1 MRRKLASLFTGL
13 LMVVAVMFGTA
24 VIPGSADAAQ
34 VKRLIFASAG
44 FHESNRFWTI
54 ARPDHLQ
61 YEPYWETLLGMDPKT
76 GDAIPQLAVKW
87 SHSPDFK
94 DWTFELR
101 KGVQFHYGYGEFTS
115 ADVVH
120 SHSLLIRKDSTA
132 TLGPLW
138 RTVDKMEAPDKYTVV
153 FRFKNPIMPP
163 VMMFAAQRS
172 GDLRI
177 TSKAQW
183 DKEGV
188 EGLDRRPAGTGYFM
202 YGGRQTGLNILFKR
216 NPNHWSGHKVEFEEL
231 EFRIAREEATRLAL
245 LLSGDVHIGD
255 LPRELHKDAL
265 ARGLKRFQSSLAVD
279 WVSVYLGGQWHIK
292 GHKHFDPKAP
302 LVNKKVRQALNIAI
316 DREEMLRTVF
326 AGRAELAYLSL
337 WIPSSEGWNPQ
348 WESKFKELYAYNPE
362 KAKQLLK
369 EAGYGPG
376 NPLKFQIWVFV
387 EPGES
392 EGPAIGDAIAI
403 YFKRIGVEA
412 EVQNHDWAKIRTTYR
427 KYLSKNIMWPNIIG
441 WRPADNGVRNFYYSK
456 GNNHHYEDDFLE
468 ETFGKVLKSNDA
480 KERDTL
486 MRAIGDHIQAEYADI
501 PLFWFR
507 NEVFANPKVV
517 ADMVYPGPAA
527 GRTSHFELIKLVK

>member
-1 MRRKLASLFTGL
+1 MKSKFASLFAGL
-13 LMVVAVMFGTA
+13 LIVFATILGMVSTSAWGAAVE
-24 VIPGSADAAQ
+24 
-34 VKRLIFASAG
+34 RLIFASAG

-61 YEPYWETLLGMDPKT
+61 FEPFWETLVGIDPKT
-76 GDAIPQLAVKW
+76 AEYIPALATKW

-94 DWTFELR
+94 EWTFHLR
-101 KGVQFHYGYGEFTS
+101 KGVQFHFGYGEFTS

-120 SHSLLIRKDSTA
+120 AHSLLVRKDSTA

-138 RTVDKMEAPDKYTVV
+138 RTVAEVKPVDKYTVV
-153 FRFKNPIMPP
+153 FGFKNPSMPP
-163 VMMFAAQRS
+163 SMMFAVSRS
-172 GDLRI
+172 GDLRM

-188 EGLDRRPAGTGYFM
+188 EGLDRRPAGTGPFQ

-216 NPNHWSGHKVEFEEL
+216 NDNHWSGRKVEFEEL

-245 LLSGDVHIGD
+245 LLSGDVHIAD

-279 WVSVYLGGQWHIK
+279 WVSVYLGGQWHITGDK
-292 GHKHFDPKAP
+292 AFDPKGPFA
-302 LVNKKVRQALNIAI
+302 NKKVRQALNIAI
-316 DREEMLRTVF
+316 NRKEMLNTVF
-326 AGRAELAYLSL
+326 AGRAELAYVSL
-337 WIPSSEGWNPQ
+337 WVPTSEGWNPK
-348 WESKFKELYAYNPE
+348 WESRFNELYAYNPE

-376 NPLKFQIWVFV
+376 NPLKFEIWAFT

-392 EGPAIGDAIAI
+392 EGPAIADALGI
-403 YFKRIGVEA
+403 YFKRVGVDA
-412 EVQNHDWAKIRTTYR
+412 QVQMQDWTKIRTMYR
-427 KYLSKNIMWPNIIG
+427 KKLSKNFMWPNIIG

-468 ETFGKVLKSNDA
+468 KTFGDVLKSNDA
-480 KERDTL
+480 KERDRL
-486 MRAIGDHIQAEYADI
+486 MQAIGDHLQEVYADI

-507 NEVFANPKVV
+507 NEVFTTKAV
-517 ADMVYPGPAA
+517 AEWVYPGPAA
-527 GRTSHFELIKLVK
+527 GRSSHFEGIKLAK